1 MEKDFVLCVVENKI
15 LNMVEN
21 NISLKRVY
29 VNYVLYIMNK
39 EVHIERKCIS
49 VGRQEVEW
57 KLSEFNY
64 TAF

>member
-49 VGRQEVEW
+49 VGRQEVE
-57 KLSEFNY
+57 
-64 TAF
+64 